1 MKMRSIYSS
10 LVVIVFLA
18 LLLTFSNC
26 EKEESAV
33 PDNQITDIDGNV
45 YTSTIIG
52 TQEWMVENLKVTHY
66 RNGNP
71 IPKKDIDDTTWGTL
85 TSGAYSDDYE
95 GNNINGRLYN
105 WFAVNDVRGLA
116 PEGWHIPTVQELNM
130 LINFLGGESV
140 AGSKL
145 KEKGTAH
152 WCPPNADANN
162 ETSFTAIPGD
172 WRLDDGGFATGCGDS
187 PFWLADEEDNENAYN
202 FFLFD
207 GSGEVSLVFNKK
219 NVGWGVRCIKD

>member
-1 MKMRSIYSS
+1 MKLRSISS
-10 LVVIVFLA
+10 LLSGVVCLAFLI
-18 LLLTFSNC
+18 TFSNC
-26 EKEESAV
+26 EKDESTV
-33 PDNQITDIDGNV
+33 PNNQIKDIDVNV

-52 TQEWMVENLKVTHY
+52 TQEWMVENLKVTRY
-66 RNGNP
+66 RNGDP
-71 IPKKDIDDTTWGTL
+71 IPEKGPEDATWGTL
-85 TSGAYSDDYE
+85 TSGAYSNDYD

-105 WFAVNDVRGLA
+105 WYAINDARGLA
-116 PEGWHIPTVQELNM
+116 PEGWHIPSVQELNT
-130 LINFLGGESV
+130 LVNFLGGENV

-152 WCPPNADANN
+152 WCPPNTDANN
-162 ETSFTAIPGD
+162 ETGFTAIPGD
-172 WRLDDGGFATGCGDS
+172 WRLDDGGFSIGCGDS
-187 PFWLADEEDNENAYN
+187 PFWLADEEDNVSAYN